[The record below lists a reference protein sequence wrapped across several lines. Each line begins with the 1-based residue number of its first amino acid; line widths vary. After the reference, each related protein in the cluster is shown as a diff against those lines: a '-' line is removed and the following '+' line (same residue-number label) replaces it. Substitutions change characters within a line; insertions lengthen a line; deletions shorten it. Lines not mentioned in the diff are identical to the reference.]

1 MPTPKEQARATLV
14 RLVEK
19 FDKNYLHYKS
29 PAYSEAQLRIDF
41 LNPWLEAFGWDVPN
55 HENRPLSQREV
66 ITEDRVRVAGR
77 QKAPDYGVQLDGR
90 FRFYIEAKK
99 PSVNLHDDPAPAV
112 QVRTYAWNKT
122 LPLSF
127 LTDFEELALYDCRAN
142 PNARATA
149 ATARL
154 EYLRYDTYLTHFDQL
169 WDMLARE
176 AVADGSLDRRAAAV
190 PEKKGT
196 QTVDVAFLNTLE
208 QMRLDLA
215 QGLIQQNPGLDVDGL
230 RYLVQMLLDRIVFLR
245 IAEDREVEPYG
256 DLERLAADRK
266 KEKPGQL
273 YAGLLDRFRAAV
285 ARYNSGL
292 FDLDADTLSTR
303 VTLTND
309 VVRELLRGLYFPQSN
324 YKFDVIGVD
333 ILGSA
338 YERFLGKVIQIP
350 APGQARIV
358 EKPEVRKAGGV
369 YYTPPYIVRYIVQAT
384 LGPLC
389 QGRTPAEVAQLRIV
403 DPACGSGSFLLGA
416 YDYLLDWHQD
426 YYQRHPKAAAPPT
439 AAPKPKAGKVAA
451 KGGTGP
457 ALTAD
462 GQLSTTTRKAI
473 LLNNLYGVDLDAQAV
488 EVTKLSLLLKCLE
501 GETRNSAA
509 QQLGVERLLPTIDQ
523 NVKVGNSLVDP
534 SVFDYVLFS
543 DEARRE
549 LNPFEWKD
557 EFPEVFARRKGFDA
571 MIGNPP
577 YIRIQV
583 LRESSPLQADFISRN
598 YQTARE
604 GNFDIYVAFIERGLQ
619 LLNPTGRLG
628 FILPHKFFTA
638 KYGQAT
644 RELLAAK
651 RAVER
656 VVHFGDQQVF
666 AGISTYTCLLFL
678 TPEPRE
684 LLEVEAVAKLIDWD
698 PAAPGTWVAVPYS
711 RLDGS
716 EWYFADNAGAELLA
730 RLRQTG
736 YTLADATTRIF
747 QGLKTS
753 ADKVYIVE
761 ELERQPG
768 RVRVKCR
775 QDEQEYW
782 VEPGLL
788 HPLIKGGDS
797 RRFRLTQTKRLILF
811 PYAPQG
817 DEKKMGLLPESDLKK
832 QFPLTH
838 AYLSAHKRF
847 LKDREKGKMDGPKWY
862 AYIYPKALDVMGSV
876 KLFTPDIAARSAFSL
891 DAKGDVFFTGG
902 AAGGYGL
909 LPAKGVTLKYLM
921 GVLNSRVFEWMV
933 RQTSTSMRGGFFSYE
948 SRFIAPL
955 PLPKLNPK
963 SADHKQ
969 AVADITKE
977 VDELTTLHQQRA
989 AATVPTQQQ
998 QLQRQLTQ
1006 AELRLDR
1013 LVYRLYDLSLA
1024 DIAQVE
1030 AALG

>member
-1 MPTPKEQARATLV
+1 MSTPKEQARATLA

-19 FDKNYLHYKS
+19 FDQNYARYKS

-176 AVADGSLDRRAAAV
+176 AVADGSLDRRAAAA

-215 QGLIQQNPGLDVDGL
+215 QGLIQQNPTLDVDGL

-266 KEKPGQL
+266 KEEPGQL

-292 FDLDADTLSTR
+292 FDLDADTLSTS

-439 AAPKPKAGKVAA
+439 AAPKPKAGKAPA
-451 KGGTGP
+451 KGGAGP

-509 QQLGVERLLPTIDQ
+509 QHLGIERLLPTIDQ
-523 NVKVGNSLVDP
+523 NVKVGNSLIDP
-534 SVFDYVLFS
+534 DFY
-543 DEARRE
+543 
-549 LNPFEWKD
+549 D
-557 EFPEVFARRKGFDA
+557 EFDFEATEDNLRPFSWRDEFKAIFKQGGFDCVV
-571 MIGNPP
+571 GNPP
-577 YIRIQV
+577 YVRSQFISETVKTYFAQTYPAASYQPDTFAFFVSKAVFLLKDGGRFGYIIPSALLTNKYYQQ
-583 LRESSPLQADFISRN
+583 LRELVLDRTKLEQVIDLKSGIFKDAAVDTI
-598 YQTARE
+598 
-604 GNFDIYVAFIERGLQ
+604 I
-619 LLNPTGRLG
+619 
-628 FILPHKFFTA
+628 
-638 KYGQAT
+638 
-644 RELLAAK
+644 LLAAREDNPTK
-651 RAVER
+651 RAAHKVIIGTDAAARFSSVVSTPVTLIKQSVLRSSPGAFFNTANDEDSFALATRIRTRNPVALGSVVE
-656 VVHFGDQQVF
+656 VK
-666 AGISTYTCLLFL
+666 AGMKVRKDFVSEKKETAQYQKFLMGSDVKPNHTTWKGKWVCYDKELETRFSNQSFRDERIFL
-678 TPEPRE
+678 TPEKVLVRQVMGKE
-684 LLEVEAVAKLIDWD
+684 RIYAAVDKSQYYADQSLYLLLPINKAY
-698 PAAPGTWVAVPYS
+698 PATFLAGVIAS
-711 RLDGS
+711 RLMNFYFSKTMADGK
-716 EWYFADNAGAELLA
+716 
-730 RLRQTG
+730 
-736 YTLADATTRIF
+736 ATF
-747 QGLKTS
+747 P
-753 ADKVYIVE
+753 KV
-761 ELERQPG
+761 
-768 RVRVKCR
+768 
-775 QDEQEYW
+775 
-782 VEPGLL
+782 
-788 HPLIKGGDS
+788 
-797 RRFRLTQTKRLILF
+797 
-811 PYAPQG
+811 
-817 DEKKMGLLPESDLKK
+817 
-832 QFPLTH
+832 
-838 AYLSAHKRF
+838 
-847 LKDREKGKMDGPKWY
+847 
-862 AYIYPKALDVMGSV
+862 
-876 KLFTPDIAARSAFSL
+876 
-891 DAKGDVFFTGG
+891 KGDQ
-902 AAGGYGL
+902 
-909 LPAKGVTLKYLM
+909 LK
-921 GVLNSRVFEWMV
+921 
-933 RQTSTSMRGGFFSYE
+933 Q
-948 SRFIAPL
+948 L

-963 SADHKQ
+963 SPADKQ
-969 AVADITKE
+969 AVADVTKE
-977 VDELTTLHQQRA
+977 VDELLRLHQQRA

-1013 LVYRLYDLSLA
+1013 LVYRIYGLLPA